1 MWKKQLKSVLKG
13 KIDLKFNNGETKY
26 KFQADVSC

>member
-13 KIDLKFNNGETKY
+13 KINLICNNGETKY